1 MSESINTYLLQLKK
15 NFKDDRD
22 VYQFL
27 QKSFPDIQA
36 ETVYD
41 SYFPFVL
48 SLLVHICYPCSL
60 HELTAV
66 LGSGVLHRQK
76 IKRLIDRGL
85 LKSYKMTVSD
95 RGARNAYYLSRAGME
110 ALFSSLPLDL
120 FDKIKL
126 RRTGGLLPAHDYGIG
141 LSLLQCLLRETPFY
155 YQKEVLYSSGLFKEK
170 GSLCV
175 DAVVSY
181 QDAAQT
187 LLFIEQDMGTESP
200 AVLAGKLH
208 YYDSYGLLQGES
220 KHLIISSHAML
231 DNNWSSFNVSALSD
245 LIRDMEMRGADLVYT
260 YYATYG
266 NELPPRLR
274 NCVRAFMV
282 RTNICNCYRA
292 SGEPKDASEITD
304 GNELER
310 NLRMKDFTLEDLRDY
325 MLSLRTGNN
334 QYKEVDY
341 HKKQLTIAHRKLTRM
356 AQHIGRLLHSGQ
368 FDRGE
373 VNLLLKGHTCY
384 VLPSVLLSNYF
395 ETIIEGRKN
404 ALLHTLSGYFPD
416 IENATVSTLS
426 PEFTHEQF
434 PALNLRNCYQ
444 TAANAYICVE
454 YIGIDLG
461 GYVRTAYLNTLHQ
474 LGLCANIHVVCVCD
488 TPREALEFASL
499 LDYFPKQRQ
508 LETTGI
514 NYSFLMAHEIGTNE
528 GIYLPSRLGGGSL
541 LPIKSN
547 TATATTMASISS
559 SDRTV
564 LEQLE
569 GMNMESLMKLVR

>member
-1 MSESINTYLLQLKK
+1 MPESINTYLLQMKK
-15 NFKDDRD
+15 NFKEDRE

-27 QKSFPDIQA
+27 QKSFPDIQT
-36 ETVYD
+36 ETAYD
-41 SYFPFVL
+41 SYFPFIL
-48 SLLVHICYPCSL
+48 SLLAHICYPCSL

-66 LGSGVLHRQK
+66 LGNGVLHRQK
-76 IKRLIDRGL
+76 IKRLMDRGL

-95 RGARNAYYLSRAGME
+95 RGARNAYYLSQAGTE

-126 RRTGGLLPAHDYGIG
+126 RRTGGLLPAHDYGVG

-181 QDAAQT
+181 QDSSQT

-208 YYDSYGLLQGES
+208 YYNAYGLLQGEN
-220 KHLIISSHAML
+220 KHLVISSHAML
-231 DNNWSSFNVSALSD
+231 DNNCPSFNVSALSD
-245 LIRDMEMRGADLVYT
+245 MIQDMRMRGANLVYA

-266 NELPPRLR
+266 DELPTRLR
-274 NCVRAFMV
+274 NCVRAFLV
-282 RTNICNCYRA
+282 RTDICNCYRP
-292 SGEPKDASEITD
+292 SGEAKDASEIVEGD
-304 GNELER
+304 ELER
-310 NLRMKDFTLEDLRDY
+310 NLRMRDFTLDDLRDY
-325 MLSLRTGNN
+325 MLSLKAGTN

-356 AQHIGRLLHSGQ
+356 AQHIGRQLHSGQ

-395 ETIIEGRKN
+395 DTIIEGRKS
-404 ALLHTLSGYFPD
+404 ALLHTLSGYFPG
-416 IENATVSTLS
+416 IENAAVSTLS
-426 PEFTHEQF
+426 PEFSHEQF

-444 TAANAYICVE
+444 TAANTYVCVE

-461 GYVRTAYLNTLHQ
+461 GYVRTAYLNTLRQ
-474 LGLCANIHVVCVCD
+474 LGLSANIHVVCVCD

-508 LETTGI
+508 LETNGI
-514 NYSFLMAHEIGTNE
+514 SYSFLLAHEIGTGE

-541 LPIKSN
+541 LPIKPN
-547 TATATTMASISS
+547 TATAATISS
-559 SDRTV
+559 VTSSDQTV

-569 GMNMESLMKLVR
+569 GMSMESLMKLVK

>member
-1 MSESINTYLLQLKK
+1 MSESIYTYLLQQKK
-15 NFKDDRD
+15 NLKDDRE

-36 ETVYD
+36 ETAYD

-48 SLLVHICYPCSL
+48 SLLAHICYPCSL

-66 LGSGVLHRQK
+66 LGNGVIHRQK

-85 LKSYKMTVSD
+85 LKFYKMPISD
-95 RGARNAYYLSRAGME
+95 MGARNAYYLSKIGTE

-120 FDKIKL
+120 FDKTKI
-126 RRTGGLLPAHDYGIG
+126 RRTGGLLPAHDYGVG
-141 LSLLQCLLRETPFY
+141 LSLLQCLLREVPFY
-155 YQKEVLYSSGLFKEK
+155 YKKEVLYSSGLFKEK

-181 QDAAQT
+181 QDPQQT

-208 YYDSYGLLQGES
+208 YYEAYGLLQGEN

-231 DNNWSSFNVSALSD
+231 DNNCPSFNASALGD
-245 LIRDMEMRGADLVYT
+245 LIRDMEERGADLVYA
-260 YYATYG
+260 YYAAYG
-266 NELPPRLR
+266 DELPPRLR
-274 NCVRAFMV
+274 NCIRAFLI
-282 RTNICNCYRA
+282 RTDICICYHA
-292 SGEPKDASEITD
+292 SGEPKDASEVVD

-310 NLRMKDFTLEDLRDY
+310 NLRTKDLTLDDLRDY
-325 MLSLRTGNN
+325 VHSLKIGTN

-341 HKKQLTIAHRKLTRM
+341 HKRQMLITYRKLARM
-356 AQHIGRLLHSGQ
+356 AQHIGRQIHSGQ
-368 FDRGE
+368 FNKGE

-384 VLPSVLLSNYF
+384 VLPTVLLSNYF
-395 ETIIEGRKN
+395 DMIIDGKRN
-404 ALLHTLSGYFPD
+404 ALLHTLSGYFSS
-416 IENATVSTLS
+416 IERAAYSTLS
-426 PEFTHEQF
+426 PEISHEKF

-444 TAANAYICVE
+444 ITDNTYVCIE
-454 YIGIDLG
+454 YVGKDLG
-461 GYVRTAYLNTLHQ
+461 GYVRTAYLNTLRQ
-474 LGLCANIHVVCVCD
+474 LGLDANIHVVCVCD
-488 TPREALEFASL
+488 TPKEALEFASL

-514 NYSFLMAHEIGTNE
+514 TYSFLMAHEIGTDE
-528 GIYLPSRLGGGSL
+528 GIYLPSLLGGGSL
-541 LPIKSN
+541 LPIRSN
-547 TATATTMASISS
+547 KAPINNTPTIAASEQS
-559 SDRTV
+559 V

-569 GMNMESLMKLVR
+569 GMSMENLMKLVQ